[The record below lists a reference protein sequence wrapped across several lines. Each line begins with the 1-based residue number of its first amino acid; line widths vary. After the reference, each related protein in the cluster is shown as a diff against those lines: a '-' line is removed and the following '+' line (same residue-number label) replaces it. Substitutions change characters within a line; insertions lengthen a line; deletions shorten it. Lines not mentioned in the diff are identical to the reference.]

1 MAKKQGFNSLFTP
14 SVTTTDE
21 KKMAK
26 LHCMIDED
34 LKKQLDIYAIKNGMK
49 IKDVVSQAI
58 VEFIK

>member
-1 MAKKQGFNSLFTP
+1 MTKKQGFNSLFRP
-14 SVTTTDE
+14 STISEE
-21 KKMAK
+21 KKQVK

-58 VEFIK
+58 VDFIK